1 MSDEII
7 KEENKGEKKVTN
19 YKALGISLGMLLG
32 VAFGT
37 LYDILALGLALG
49 TSFGI
54 SLGLIFESK
63 NNKVDEKDSQNN
75 NKE

>member
-1 MSDEII
+1 MSNEIK
-7 KEENKGEKKVTN
+7 KEENKNGKKVTN

-37 LYDILALGLALG
+37 LYDKLALGLALG
-49 TSFGI
+49 SSFGI

-63 NNKVDEKDSQNN
+63 SSKVNEDDSQNN
-75 NKE
+75 DKE